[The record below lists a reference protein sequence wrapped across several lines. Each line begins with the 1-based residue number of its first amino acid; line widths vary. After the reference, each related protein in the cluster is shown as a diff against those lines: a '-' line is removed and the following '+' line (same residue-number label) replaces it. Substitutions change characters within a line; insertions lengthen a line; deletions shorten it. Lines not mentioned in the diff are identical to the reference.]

1 MENELFSPV
10 QWAHIVQTEY
20 LYTFLFFAQLGIIL
34 VLCNCQFRL
43 LLLITFPKL
52 PHFILLLYLFL
63 IFVTI
68 LLLFDDLVLVKLRG
82 KWQIEQSG
90 TFKTNMCISTWS
102 NRLQNRS
109 MDTGDR
115 LKFIL
120 IINKS
125 YYKHTQFLCKNK
137 LLIKCLPALFSLQKI
152 IVTIHKLKII
162 EGYSSY
168 IQNNRL
174 KISFH

>member
-1 MENELFSPV
+1 MIGSRRMPREKGMNRDFGK
-10 QWAHIVQTEY
+10 WIVLTCTMSTHCANWV
-20 LYTFLFFAQLGIIL
+20 YTFLFFAQLGITL

-63 IFVTI
+63 IFVTL
-68 LLLFDDLVLVKLRG
+68 LLLFDDLALVKLRE
-82 KWQIEQSG
+82 KWQIKQSG

-102 NRLQNRS
+102 NKLQNRS

-120 IINKS
+120 IINKI
-125 YYKHTQFLCKNK
+125 YYKHTEFY
-137 LLIKCLPALFSLQKI
+137 AKI
-152 IVTIHKLKII
+152 
-162 EGYSSY
+162 
-168 IQNNRL
+168 NC
-174 KISFH
+174 